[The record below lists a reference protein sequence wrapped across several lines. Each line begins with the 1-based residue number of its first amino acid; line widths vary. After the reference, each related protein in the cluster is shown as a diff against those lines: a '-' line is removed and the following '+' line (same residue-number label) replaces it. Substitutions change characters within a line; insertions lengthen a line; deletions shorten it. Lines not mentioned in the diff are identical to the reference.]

1 MKTYLGTIW
10 RVVSDGGRQHDRRRR
25 VVEAGVANDLIRRVD
40 ELEAAIA
47 VHRDSIEQAGP
58 VTLESRLTRN
68 QVVILHAMSAADRRL
83 WRMIA

>member
-10 RVVSDGGRQHDRRRR
+10 RFVSDGGRQHDRLRR
-25 VVEAGVANDLIRRVD
+25 VVDAGVAIDLIRRVD

-58 VTLESRLTRN
+58 LAFERGLTRN
-68 QVVILHAMSAADRRL
+68 QVVILHAKQAADRRL